1 MGTLSREDCMQR
13 PTIAMIC
20 LVLIAGLGLTGA
32 APPPSTSPPSTP
44 PAPPAPAPGGLAIAP
59 GAVVTPPDPTQP
71 SKTLGLAADA
81 AARLTL
87 PVMVDGQ
94 GPFDFVID
102 TAAERTVLSRELA
115 AAAHLPEGPKIVVR
129 GAAGDEDA
137 PSAAVRA
144 LRVGERTIRD
154 VDAPL
159 LAAADLGAAG
169 MLGIDALKDQ
179 HVVLDFEHHRM
190 TSSHSRKDPEEAGAI
205 VVRGQYR
212 FGQLILVDAH
222 IRNVVVYVILDT
234 GAQTSIGNDVLR
246 RMLTTGDPARD
257 QFLSTK
263 VISVTGQTVPADY
276 EIIPSL
282 EIGSLEVKHL
292 PLAFARLH
300 TFEIYGLGNRPALL
314 LGMDIL
320 GKFRRVTID
329 FKRREVSFS
338 TFGSPLPFIQR

>member
-1 MGTLSREDCMQR
+1 MQR
-13 PTIAMIC
+13 PTVAMIWPI
-20 LVLIAGLGLTGA
+20 LLAGLALTGA
-32 APPPSTSPPSTP
+32 APPP
-44 PAPPAPAPGGLAIAP
+44 PAPPPSPGGLAIAP

-71 SKTLGLAADA
+71 PETLKLAADA
-81 AARLTL
+81 ASRLTL

-102 TAAERTVLSRELA
+102 TAAERTVLSREVA
-115 AAAHLPEGPKIVVR
+115 AAAHLPDGPRIVVR
-129 GAAGDEDA
+129 GAAGDEDT
-137 PSAAVRA
+137 PTAAVRA
-144 LRVGERTIRD
+144 LQVGERTIRD

-159 LAAADLGAAG
+159 LAEADLGAAG

-179 HVVLDFEHHRM
+179 HIVLDFEHHRM
-190 TSSHSRKDPEEAGAI
+190 TSSHSRKDPDEEGAI
-205 VVRGQYR
+205 IVRGQYR

-246 RMLTTGDPARD
+246 RLLTTGDPAKD

-282 EIGSLEVKHL
+282 EIGSLEVKNL

-320 GKFRRVTID
+320 GKFRKVTID
-329 FKRREVSFS
+329 FKRREVSFNRFGTAT
-338 TFGSPLPFIQR
+338 TFIRR